1 VKPLNISTNLNDTV
15 ISNEDENPN
24 NLTISTFEPLTLS
37 DLNTSNISST
47 NTTKEE
53 ISFGGRKRKTM
64 KIRKSMKKRKIM
76 RKQKTLR
83 KRNYSRKNNR
93 KQRGGTC
100 YGNGVGANSY
110 DPNFSI
116 YNTRELQL
124 FPYKPTN

>member
-1 VKPLNISTNLNDTV
+1 MNDTV
-15 ISNEDENPN
+15 ISEQDTNPN

-47 NTTKEE
+47 NTTKED
-53 ISFGGRKRKTM
+53 ISIGGKKRKTM
-64 KIRKSMKKRKIM
+64 KKRKALKKRKTMKKR
-76 RKQKTLR
+76 
-83 KRNYSRKNNR
+83 NYARKNNR
-93 KQRGGTC
+93 KQCGGTC
-100 YGNGVGANSY
+100 YGSGVGANSY